1 MNTMKKI
8 SLFSIALVISA
19 ISFAQTWSV
28 DKAHSRLGFG
38 ITHMGINEVD
48 GSFKSFSATL
58 TATKDDFSDGAVEL
72 TADVSSINTDN
83 EQRDGHLKSPD
94 FFDAATYSTFTFKST
109 SFTKVGGNKYK
120 ITGNLTLHGVTKPV
134 TLDAV
139 LVGSTVNPM
148 NKKPTVGFRVTG
160 SIKRTDFGI
169 GAKFPTAMLS
179 DEVILVAN
187 TELSKG

>member
-1 MNTMKKI
+1 MKKI
-8 SLFSIALVISA
+8 TLFSIALVISA
-19 ISFAQTWSV
+19 ITFAQTWTV
-28 DKAHSRLGFG
+28 DKAHSKLGFG
-38 ITHMGINEVD
+38 ITHMGINEID
-48 GSFKSFSATL
+48 GSFKSFTGTV
-58 TATKDDFSDGAVEL
+58 TASKDDFSDGVVDL

-94 FFDAATYSTFTFKST
+94 FFDAATYGTLTFKST

-120 ITGNLTLHGVTKPV
+120 VAGNLTLHGVTKPV

-148 NKKPTVGFRVTG
+148 SKKPTVGFRVTG
-160 SIKRTDFGI
+160 TIKRTDFGI
-169 GAKFPTAMLS
+169 GTKFPPAMLS
-179 DEVILVAN
+179 DEVMLVAN